1 VEAHHESLRDIER
14 QLSAPTAGAAC
25 APPTVPGGTGKPD
38 APTGLKSMYDLI
50 GAALR
55 CDVTRVATV
64 DIYDDGGGDGNSFPF
79 LGINRDYHAVAH
91 AGGGAANDKIK
102 IDSWLF
108 GQVASLVKS
117 LDDMRE
123 GDVTALDNSLIVT
136 GNGMEDGASHKVGPI
151 PFCMIGSAGGSFRT
165 GRVIRF
171 PDPTPHNK
179 LLASIVTGMGF
190 PVTSYGAAGTEGT
203 LPELMA

>member
-1 VEAHHESLRDIER
+1 
-14 QLSAPTAGAAC
+14 
-25 APPTVPGGTGKPD
+25 
-38 APTGLKSMYDLI
+38 
-50 GAALR
+50 
-55 CDVTRVATV
+55 VATV

-117 LDDMRE
+117 LDDMPR
-123 GDVTALDNSLIVT
+123 GGRHRARHSLIVT

-151 PFCMIGSAGGSFRT
+151 PFCMIGSAGGSSSS
-165 GRVIRF
+165 
-171 PDPTPHNK
+171 P
-179 LLASIVTGMGF
+179 ASS
-190 PVTSYGAAGTEGT
+190 PAWAS
-203 LPELMA
+203 P